1 MNQTEKQN
9 VIIDQEWIEAGG
21 ALVPVPQRMP
31 TAQPRR
37 DPNYCPSPQ
46 LVDRRRVVTLANRM
60 LCDLTGNIMDH
71 VELLGGYG
79 RIAVV
84 KFHPAQRRD
93 PIMAVPLVEFSGIP
107 GWLHKQ
113 AFSELADLLIRLEN
127 RWNPVDTNR
136 WYKAA
141 RSNGQAIIK
150 HSRKFLH
157 PDEWAYYGEQVTETV
172 TNPWRQEWKV

>member
-1 MNQTEKQN
+1 MNQTQKRN

-21 ALVPVPQRMP
+21 ALVPVTQGMS
-31 TAQPRR
+31 AQPRR

-46 LVDRRRVVTLANRM
+46 PVDRRRIVTLANRM

-93 PIMAVPLVEFSGIP
+93 PIMAVPLVEFTGIS

-113 AFSELADLLIRLEN
+113 AFSELANLLIRLED
-127 RWNPVDTNR
+127 RWSPVDTNR

-141 RSNGQAIIK
+141 RSNGQAMIK
-150 HSRKFLH
+150 HSRKFLR
-157 PDEWAYYGEQVTETV
+157 PDEWAYYGDQVTETI